1 MVKYVLVSV
10 SFALFLVVKDTSS
23 LSATQVLQRQRSTFL
38 GASPLVATKGAS
50 TSPPSATTVMTSP
63 KLGRG
68 LMSSDNIVDLSEDIK
83 PSKQKVCV
91 CVCVWVGGWV
101 IGVS

>member
-10 SFALFLVVKDTSS
+10 SFALFLVVKDTSA

-50 TSPPSATTVMTSP
+50 TSPSATTVMTSP

-91 CVCVWVGGWV
+91 CVWVWVCGCGCV
-101 IGVS
+101 GV